1 MAVVRRL
8 SLLLLAGAALSPQS
22 ALAEDAPDQ
31 GSPAPRHSE
40 TPQDIVVTALS
51 RGRADVLSGVSVLSA
66 ETLAEAKRATIGDT
80 LTHTPGASSSSF
92 GPSAARPVLR
102 GLQGDRVRVLTDGI
116 GAFDASGTS
125 VDHAVAINTLTAERI
140 EVVRGPSALLY
151 GSGAIGG
158 VVNVIDSRIPTHV
171 PDEPVHAQ
179 LDANYGSAANERNV
193 AGTIDVPLG
202 GGFVAHADG
211 SWLKTDDLE
220 TGGYILSKALRQ
232 EAAASPD
239 AGIRALADLKGK
251 LPNTASK
258 TWDVAGGLAYIGSGG
273 NIGFSVS
280 HLDNFYGVPI
290 RYSLDPDVEAEAP
303 RISLRQTRV
312 DMRAQI
318 NTGGGFLDRI
328 TLRAGYGDYR
338 HDELEEDGSIGTS
351 FFNKGMEGRLE
362 FVQSRKGAWS
372 GAFGIQGLTRDFHV
386 QGDEKFLPP
395 THTEQEGLFT
405 VQQFDFG
412 RVKAEAGAR
421 YERTSTEATA
431 DPVIGN
437 PNLSRA
443 FNAFSASAGASV
455 GLGSAW
461 RVGLNLTHTERA
473 PTVEELYANGPH
485 GGTEAFEIG
494 LPSARLE
501 KSNGAELTLRGQG
514 PRYSL
519 DISVYYNRFSNFLY
533 QRPTGAIEDDLPV
546 YAMAQNKA
554 TLYGFEA
561 QGTLTLAE
569 LAGGGKIVADA
580 LADYTRATVRDY
592 GPAPLIPPLRV
603 LGGLEYQSD
612 PIDGRI
618 EVEHVW
624 DQHRTAPLETSTP
637 GYTMVNA
644 SIAWRPMGK
653 DGAVTLRLMG
663 NNLLDVD
670 ARRHAS
676 LLKDYAPL
684 AGRDIRVGASFRI

>member
-1 MAVVRRL
+1 MSFARRL
-8 SLLLLAGAALSPQS
+8 SVLLLAGVASAPQM
-22 ALAEDAPDQ
+22 AFAEEAPDQ
-31 GSPAPRHSE
+31 GNAASRHND

-51 RGRADVLSGVSVLSA
+51 RGRSDVLSGVSVLSA
-66 ETLAEAKRATIGDT
+66 ENLAEAKRATIGDT
-80 LTHTPGASSSSF
+80 LAHTPGVSSSSF

-102 GLQGDRVRVLTDGI
+102 GLQGDRVRLLTDGI

-171 PDEPVHAQ
+171 PNEPVHAEV
-179 LDANYGSAANERNV
+179 DANYGSAAKERNI

-220 TGGYILSKALRQ
+220 TGGYILSKALRA

-258 TWDVAGGLAYIGSGG
+258 TWNVAGGLAYIGSGG

-290 RYSLDPDVEAEAP
+290 RYSLDPNAEAEAP
-303 RISLRQTRV
+303 RISMRQTRL
-312 DMRAQI
+312 DLRAQV
-318 NTGGGFLDRI
+318 NTGGGFLDKI

-338 HDELEEDGSIGTS
+338 HDELEQDGSIGTS
-351 FFNKGMEGRLE
+351 FYNKGMEGRLE
-362 FVQSRKGAWS
+362 FVQSHHGAWS
-372 GAFGIQGLTRDFHV
+372 GAFGVQAVNRDFRV
-386 QGDEKFLPP
+386 VGDEKFLPP
-395 THTEQEGLFT
+395 SHTEQEGFFT

-412 RVKAEAGAR
+412 KVKAEAGAR
-421 YERTSTEATA
+421 YELTNAQATA

-437 PNLSRA
+437 PNLSRT
-443 FNAFSASAGASV
+443 FNSFSASAGASV
-455 GLGSAW
+455 GLVGTW
-461 RVGLNLTHTERA
+461 RVGVNLTHTERA
-473 PTVEELYANGPH
+473 PTVEELFANGPH

-494 LPSARLE
+494 LPNAKLE

-514 PRYSL
+514 SRYSL
-519 DISVYYNRFSNFLY
+519 DVSLYYNRFSNFLY
-533 QRPTGAIEDDLPV
+533 QLPTGAIEEDLPV

-569 LAGGGKIVADA
+569 LTNAKIVADA
-580 LADYTRATVRDY
+580 MADYTRATVRDY

-603 LGGLEYQSD
+603 LGGIEYQSD

-684 AGRDIRVGASFRI
+684 AGRDIRVGATFRI

>member
-1 MAVVRRL
+1 MSVALRL
-8 SLLLLAGAALSPQS
+8 PFLLLAGAAFVPHA
-22 ALAEDAPDQ
+22 ALAEAAGDTADAK
-31 GSPAPRHSE
+31 SRHVE
-40 TPQDIVVTALS
+40 TSQDIVVTALS
-51 RGRADVLSGVSVLSA
+51 RGRSDILSGVSVLSA
-66 ETLAEAKRATIGDT
+66 ETLAQSKRATIGDT
-80 LTHTPGASSSSF
+80 LAHTAGASSSSF

-116 GAFDASGTS
+116 GSFDASGAS
-125 VDHAVAINTLTAERI
+125 PDHAVAINTLTAERI

-171 PDEPVHAQ
+171 PDEPVHVQ
-179 LDANYGSAANERNV
+179 VDANYGSAANERNI
-193 AGTIDVPLG
+193 AGTVDVPLG

-211 SWLKTDDLE
+211 SWLKTDDLR
-220 TGGYILSKALRQ
+220 TGGYLLSPALRA

-239 AGIRALADLKGK
+239 PAIQELAGLKGK

-258 TWDVAGGLAYIGSGG
+258 TWEAAGGLAYVGSGG
-273 NIGFSVS
+273 NVGFSVS

-290 RYSLDPDVEAEAP
+290 RYSLDPAAEAEAP

-312 DMRAQI
+312 DMRAQA

-338 HDELEEDGSIGTS
+338 HDELEADGSIGTT

-362 FVQSRKGAWS
+362 FVQSRQGPWS
-372 GAFGIQGLTRDFHV
+372 GAFGAQVLTRDFKV
-386 QGDEKFLPP
+386 IGDEKFLPP
-395 THTEQEGLFT
+395 SHTEQESLFA

-412 RVKAEAGAR
+412 GIKAEAGAR
-421 YERTSTEATA
+421 YEMTSARAVA
-431 DPVIGN
+431 DDTIGN
-437 PNLSRA
+437 PNINRS

-455 GLGSAW
+455 GLVGEW

-473 PTVEELYANGPH
+473 PTVEELYADGPH
-485 GGTEAFEIG
+485 GGSESFEIG
-494 LPSARLE
+494 LPDARLE
-501 KSNGAELTLRGQG
+501 KSNGGEVTLRGHG
-514 PRYSL
+514 EAYSVE
-519 DISVYYNRFSNFLY
+519 ISAYYNRFSNFLY
-533 QRPTGAIEDDLPV
+533 QRPTGEIRDDLPV
-546 YAMAQNKA
+546 YDMNQAKA

-561 QGTLTLAE
+561 QGTLKLAD
-569 LAGGGKIVADA
+569 LGRGRIVADA
-580 LADYTRATVRDY
+580 LADYTRATVRAF
-592 GPAPLIPPLRV
+592 GPAPQIPPLRM
-603 LGGLEYQSD
+603 LGGIEYQSD

-618 EVEHVW
+618 EAEHVW
-624 DQHRTAPLETSTP
+624 DQHRTAPLETGTA
-637 GYTMVNA
+637 GYTMLNA

-653 DGAVTLRLMG
+653 DGAVTLRLMA
-663 NNLLDVD
+663 NNMLDVD

-684 AGRDIRVGASFRI
+684 AGRDFRVGASFRI